1 MAASATMKE
10 ADSFLPALT
19 QSLSELNAQPT
30 MPTAEFCRAMSLILP
45 VFDHLG
51 APCRPLTFRR
61 PHLTDRVSSSSAL
74 SPAATSR
81 AAVLLIAVRALR
93 CLAS

>member
-1 MAASATMKE
+1 MAAAGSMTG

-19 QSLSELNAQPT
+19 QSLSELNAQPA

-51 APCRPLTFRR
+51 AQCRPLAFR
-61 PHLTDRVSSSSAL
+61 
-74 SPAATSR
+74 
-81 AAVLLIAVRALR
+81 
-93 CLAS
+93 